1 MRMQVL
7 ATLSGMVARG
17 DMASLQVFAA
27 GLTAATLAD
36 VVISTLARLPPRGA
50 WGAPGAPAAG
60 GASAIAGLMQARLV
74 LQLGHVLGAMQ
85 SVLPVLQQVCLAVS
99 KSDS

>member
-7 ATLSGMVARG
+7 ATLSGMAARG

-36 VVISTLARLPPRGA
+36 VVIATLARLPPRGA

-74 LQLGHVLGAMQ
+74 LGLTASWGPCNLCLTG
-85 SVLPVLQQVCLAVS
+85 LQQVCLAETR
-99 KSDS
+99 DS